1 FLSLDH
7 QLGSANIVPDAA
19 WQAQTLHGQLL
30 NSHRETPALHK
41 ISPVT
46 GRRAHLTERTQG
58 HPRRPRRAALNC
70 ILGSILVSQ
79 PPQGFEDWQ
88 RHAVPLVQRD
98 QGAMLLAMRATPPWI
113 TATLLPPRQGTRAD
127 GCVVGECP
135 FSCLGEERTADPIKP
150 PTLWV
155 FWRVAPRSS
164 SRKDVPLAP
173 PCGFSGHKISIKGPP
188 APEPDAYWLAE
199 SLAAESLSSLCGM
212 PEPRTRHEKKLG
224 VMQQPVSRSESR
236 GKHMVTCC
244 IVSSSAYGRVLRR
257 VTASHYPRGA
267 EMCRVVGADL
277 AAATFPPGLSSTW
290 HESQLEKV
298 YTIQLLIMAKVERL
312 TTSRKLETQL
322 ALGPISTR
330 LRVPLKDQQ
339 NQ

>member
-1 FLSLDH
+1 MDH
-7 QLGSANIVPDAA
+7 
-19 WQAQTLHGQLL
+19 
-30 NSHRETPALHK
+30 
-41 ISPVT
+41 
-46 GRRAHLTERTQG
+46 G
-58 HPRRPRRAALNC
+58 HTSSSKA
-70 ILGSILVSQ
+70 
-79 PPQGFEDWQ
+79 
-88 RHAVPLVQRD
+88 
-98 QGAMLLAMRATPPWI
+98 
-113 TATLLPPRQGTRAD
+113 
-127 GCVVGECP
+127 
-135 FSCLGEERTADPIKP
+135 SCLGEE
-150 PTLWV
+150 
-155 FWRVAPRSS
+155 
-164 SRKDVPLAP
+164 RKDVPLAP

-199 SLAAESLSSLCGM
+199 SLAAESLSPLCGM

-236 GKHMVTCC
+236 GKHM
-244 IVSSSAYGRVLRR
+244 VLRR

-298 YTIQLLIMAKVERL
+298 YTIQLLVMTKVERL
-312 TTSRKLETQL
+312 TTSRELETQL